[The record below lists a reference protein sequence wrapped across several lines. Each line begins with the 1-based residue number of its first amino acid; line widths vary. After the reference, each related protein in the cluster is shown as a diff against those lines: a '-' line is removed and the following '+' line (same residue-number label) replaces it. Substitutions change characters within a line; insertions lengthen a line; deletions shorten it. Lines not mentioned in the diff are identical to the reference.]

1 MEKWYKDCIE
11 KGIRK
16 GIKSIN
22 ALSLVSHTVHN
33 DIKNASKYGV
43 YTQKCPKTRGLD
55 NFSTKNTYFIDND
68 YHSHSFYTENGTFHI
83 KSTKS
88 ENHEK

>member
-1 MEKWYKDCIE
+1 MVIE
-11 KGIRK
+11 SS
-16 GIKSIN
+16 IKSIN
-22 ALSLVSHTVHN
+22 ALSPISHTIHK

-43 YTQKCPKTRGLD
+43 YTPKCSKTRGLD
-55 NFSTKNTYFIDND
+55 NFTAKNTCFIDND
-68 YHSHSFYTENGTFHI
+68 YHSHSFYTKNGTFHT